1 MGYVIAAYAVTIGAV
16 GVYLLHLARE
26 RHNLAQELDRTSS
39 SGPREGASLPPVP

>member
-26 RHNLAQELDRTSS
+26 RRSLAQELERTSS
-39 SGPREGASLPPVP
+39 SGRQNGAPGAPVP